1 VVAAEETARE
11 LLAIRQG
18 VPQPAVL
25 FVSGYQ
31 GAWGVG
37 WDGKRAGAAGGLF
50 FGLVLG
56 WPAPLRSGTP
66 FVMITLGLSELV
78 SASAYV
84 FIGFFGA
91 EKGVTDDPGRGRRN
105 TDARIGPCAHRS
117 RWTCCYQV
125 ATRASRTRTI
135 QEDNRLVG
143 IALV

>member
-1 VVAAEETARE
+1 VLAAEETARE

-37 WDGKRAGAAGGLF
+37 RDGKRAGAAGGLF
-50 FGLVLG
+50 FGLVLD
-56 WPAPLRSGTP
+56 WPATRRSGTA

-91 EKGVTDDPGRGRRN
+91 EKGVTAD
-105 TDARIGPCAHRS
+105 RIWHFGSSVDLKRAHNPK
-117 RWTCCYQV
+117 V
-125 ATRASRTRTI
+125 AGSNPAPATTEI
-135 QEDNRLVG
+135 DRL
-143 IALV
+143 I